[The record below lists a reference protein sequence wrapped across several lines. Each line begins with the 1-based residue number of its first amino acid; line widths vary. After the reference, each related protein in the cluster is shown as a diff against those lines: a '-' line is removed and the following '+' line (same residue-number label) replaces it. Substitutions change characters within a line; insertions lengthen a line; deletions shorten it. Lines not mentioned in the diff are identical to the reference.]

1 MNTIT
6 ENVELQQ
13 EPVACRAWTEHR
25 TVFIELH
32 DGRIVGFPAS
42 RFRRLRETTNEDLR
56 EVKVEVNGFALRW
69 ENLDE
74 DITVL
79 GIVNGRFE
87 LPLEEKTEAEKRI
100 EPTSNNRA
108 QSDGS

>member
-6 ENVELQQ
+6 DNLELRQ
-13 EPVACRAWTEHR
+13 EPVACRAWTEQR

-32 DGRIVGFPAS
+32 DGRIFGFPAS
-42 RFRRLRETTNEDLR
+42 RFRRLREATDEELR

-69 ENLDE
+69 NKIDE
-74 DITVL
+74 DITVP

-87 LPLEEKTEAEKRI
+87 LPLEEKTGAE
-100 EPTSNNRA
+100 
-108 QSDGS
+108 Q

>member
-1 MNTIT
+1 VVQRTI
-6 ENVELQQ
+6 
-13 EPVACRAWTEHR
+13 
-25 TVFIELH
+25 FIELY

-42 RFRRLRETTNEDLR
+42 RFRRLREATNEELG

-69 ENLDE
+69 ERLDE

-87 LPLEEKTEAEKRI
+87 LPLEEKI
-100 EPTSNNRA
+100 
-108 QSDGS
+108 DGK

>member
-1 MNTIT
+1 MNTTT

-42 RFRRLRETTNEDLR
+42 RFRRLREATNEELG

-87 LPLEEKTEAEKRI
+87 LPLEEKTGAEQK
-100 EPTSNNRA
+100 NRA
-108 QSDGS
+108 NVQ

>member
-1 MNTIT
+1 MNPIT
-6 ENVELQQ
+6 ENVELRQ
-13 EPVACRAWTEHR
+13 EPVACRAWTEQR

-42 RFRRLRETTNEDLR
+42 RFRRLREATNEELR
-56 EVKVEVNGFALRW
+56 EVKVEVNGVALRW

-79 GIVNGRFE
+79 GIVHGRFE
-87 LPLEEKTEAEKRI
+87 LPLEEKTEAEQKNGANVQNSRP
-100 EPTSNNRA
+100 E
-108 QSDGS
+108 

>member
-1 MNTIT
+1 MTT
-6 ENVELQQ
+6 TTANVELRQ
-13 EPVACRAWTEHR
+13 EPVACRAWAEQR
-25 TVFIELH
+25 IIFIELY

-42 RFRRLRETTNEDLR
+42 RFRRLREATNEELE

-69 ENLDE
+69 DHLDE

-87 LPLEEKTEAEKRI
+87 LPLEEKA
-100 EPTSNNRA
+100 
-108 QSDGS
+108 DGK

>member
-1 MNTIT
+1 MNTT
-6 ENVELQQ
+6 TVNVELQQ

-25 TVFIELH
+25 TIFIELY

-42 RFRRLRETTNEDLR
+42 RFRRLREATNEELG

-69 ENLDE
+69 ERLDE

-87 LPLEEKTEAEKRI
+87 LPLEETA
-100 EPTSNNRA
+100 
-108 QSDGS
+108 DGK